1 MKKLCLLLMIMVASL
16 VAIAQETGTVAEQGE
31 MVRKRSKLC
40 FLNGTEKVVIPETDL
55 KQLLDEEAY
64 DSYRSGR
71 RLFNLGTGL
80 KYGGYATFAVG
91 LGVGTLGVHYMRT
104 GDESQPYWE
113 DDRFNTGGQ
122 LFMLGILSVI
132 YGNGMIAGGY
142 VLRGFGTGKISRIA
156 EEYNQNNQNT
166 TVSYRLSPAVMPVN
180 VPQSQGNM
188 AYGMTFSVNF

>member
-1 MKKLCLLLMIMVASL
+1 MKKLCLLLMIMIASFVA
-16 VAIAQETGTVAEQGE
+16 VAQETGTVAEQGE

-64 DSYRSGR
+64 DSYCSGR

-80 KYGGYATFAVG
+80 KYGGYAAFAVG

-104 GDESQPYWE
+104 SESQPYME
-113 DDRFNTGGQ
+113 DDRFNTGGR
-122 LFMLGILSVI
+122 LFMLGILSFV
-132 YGNGMIAGGY
+132 YGNGMIPVGY
-142 VLRGFGTGKISRIA
+142 ILRGNGAGKISRIA